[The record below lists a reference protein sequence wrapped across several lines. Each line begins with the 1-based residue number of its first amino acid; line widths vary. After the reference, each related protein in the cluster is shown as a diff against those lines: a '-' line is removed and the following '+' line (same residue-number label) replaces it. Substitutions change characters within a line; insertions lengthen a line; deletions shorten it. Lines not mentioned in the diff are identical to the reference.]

1 MSEET
6 TQEIIGKLRV
16 AAMNALGRREHS
28 SHELKQKLQQRFKE
42 ASLDEIDQ
50 VLGRLQSQNLQ
61 SDERFTEMFVRSRIN
76 RGKGPSLIRQELQ
89 QHALPSGSVNSAIE
103 GLQEDWKAL
112 AIAQLEKK
120 YNPTDMQDYA
130 MQIKAKQF
138 LYRRGF
144 ESDVCS
150 TALESFKRIE
160 NE

>member
-76 RGKGPSLIRQELQ
+76 PVSYTHLT
-89 QHALPSGSVNSAIE
+89 LPTIYSV
-103 GLQEDWKAL
+103 
-112 AIAQLEKK
+112 
-120 YNPTDMQDYA
+120 
-130 MQIKAKQF
+130 
-138 LYRRGF
+138 
-144 ESDVCS
+144 
-150 TALESFKRIE
+150 
-160 NE
+160 